1 MLRCEFRWADPILPV
16 SPLSHRLP
24 AAYSCSCRWGLSTD
38 VSRDTYVEHRPEQPG
53 PAPILAPHAT
63 HSDSPGAVISYL
75 SPLLAVIVGI
85 VHAALAPIIVVG
97 GVKPNLVL
105 VAVVLV
111 TALAGFMPGIT
122 WAFVAG
128 LTANLLVGDP
138 LGSVP
143 LTMLLVATLVAGGA
157 RVLGRMV
164 WIYPVAA
171 VFAGSIIA
179 DVASLL
185 IGLLVGHA
193 GPIEIP
199 IAIILTVALLNSVVA
214 ALVLYPARALAGR
227 YVSDEAAAW

>member
-1 MLRCEFRWADPILPV
+1 MFHVTHPSNTCRRCGID
-16 SPLSHRLP
+16 
-24 AAYSCSCRWGLSTD
+24 AYTGLQ
-38 VSRDTYVEHRPEQPG
+38 V
-53 PAPILAPHAT
+53 T
-63 HSDSPGAVISYL
+63 HSTPGGAAISYL

-138 LGSVP
+138 LGSIP
-143 LTMLLVATLVAGGA
+143 LTMLLVAALVAGGG
-157 RVLGRMV
+157 RLLGRMV

-171 VFAGSIIA
+171 VFAGSTIA

-185 IGLLVGHA
+185 IGQLVGHA
-193 GPIEIP
+193 APMELP
-199 IAIILTVALLNSVVA
+199 VPMILAAALLNSVIA
-214 ALVLYPARALAGR
+214 AIVLYPARVVAGR

>member
-1 MLRCEFRWADPILPV
+1 
-16 SPLSHRLP
+16 
-24 AAYSCSCRWGLSTD
+24 
-38 VSRDTYVEHRPEQPG
+38 
-53 PAPILAPHAT
+53 
-63 HSDSPGAVISYL
+63 
-75 SPLLAVIVGI
+75 

-143 LTMLLVATLVAGGA
+143 LTMLFVATLVAGGG

-164 WIYPVAA
+164 WIYPIAA
-171 VFAGSIIA
+171 VFAGSIVA

-185 IGLLVGHA
+185 IGQLVGHA
-193 GPIEIP
+193 GPMDLPVP
-199 IAIILTVALLNSVVA
+199 IVLSAAVLNSVIA
-214 ALVLYPARALAGR
+214 AIVLYPSRVLAGR
-227 YVSDEAAAW
+227 YVSDEATAW

>member
-1 MLRCEFRWADPILPV
+1 
-16 SPLSHRLP
+16 
-24 AAYSCSCRWGLSTD
+24 
-38 VSRDTYVEHRPEQPG
+38 
-53 PAPILAPHAT
+53 
-63 HSDSPGAVISYL
+63 
-75 SPLLAVIVGI
+75 

-97 GVKPNLVL
+97 GLKPNLVL

-111 TALAGFMPGIT
+111 TAIAGFMPGIT

-185 IGLLVGHA
+185 IGQLVGHA

-199 IAIILTVALLNSVVA
+199 IAIILTAAVLNSVIA

-227 YVSDEAAAW
+227 YAADEAAAW

>member
-1 MLRCEFRWADPILPV
+1 MFHVTHTSNAAGGSGTGPILGPRT
-16 SPLSHRLP
+16 SRTALSGG
-24 AAYSCSCRWGLSTD
+24 AA
-38 VSRDTYVEHRPEQPG
+38 
-53 PAPILAPHAT
+53 
-63 HSDSPGAVISYL
+63 ISYL

-179 DVASLL
+179 DVVSLL
-185 IGLLVGHA
+185 IGQLVGHA
-193 GPIEIP
+193 GPIDIP
-199 IAIILTVALLNSVVA
+199 VSMILVAALLNSVIA
-214 ALVLYPARALAGR
+214 ALVLYPARVLAGR
-227 YVSDEAAAW
+227 YGTDEAAAW